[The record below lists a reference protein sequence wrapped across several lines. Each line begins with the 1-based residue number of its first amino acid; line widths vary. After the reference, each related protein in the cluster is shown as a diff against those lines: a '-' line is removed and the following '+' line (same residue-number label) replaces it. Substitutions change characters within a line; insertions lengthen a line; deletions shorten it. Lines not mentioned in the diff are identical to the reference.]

1 MGKKN
6 PILSQFKSACAICRK
21 DMFIYYLKAPVLIY
35 GLLFPFFLF
44 LAFAIGRD
52 ISFESLL
59 PTVLGLSIF
68 FTSSSVGPIIAPWET
83 RMRTLEK
90 LISCPIS
97 LEFILLGD
105 ILAGFLYGM
114 AVTLILLIFFIPF
127 SVFVMENLF
136 ILILGIILSNFC
148 FSCLGILLSSPATDN
163 PSNIMMLSYLV
174 KFPLIFISGVF
185 LPINKLPPLGR
196 LIAKF
201 SPLTYTVDLLRYS
214 SGKDHIYPAAF
225 CLIVLFISIAVF
237 LCIGIFLHRRNLP
250 KRF

>member
-1 MGKKN
+1 MKKKN
-6 PILSQFKSACAICRK
+6 LILSQLKSACAICKK
-21 DMFIYYLKAPVLIY
+21 DILIYYLKAPVLIY

-44 LAFAIGRD
+44 LAFAVGRN
-52 ISFESLL
+52 IPLESLL
-59 PTVLGLSIF
+59 PPVLGLSIF

-114 AVTLILLIFFIPF
+114 GVTLFLLMFFIPF
-127 SVFVMENLF
+127 SLFVLENLF
-136 ILILGIILSNFC
+136 ILILSIILSNLC
-148 FSCLGILLSSPATDN
+148 FSCLGILLSSPPTDS

-174 KFPLIFISGVF
+174 KFPLIFISGLF
-185 LPINKLPPLGR
+185 LPINKLPSLGK

-214 SGKDHIYPAAF
+214 FGKDYIYSVSLS
-225 CLIVLFISIAVF
+225 LIILFISTVLF
-237 LCIGIFLHRRNLP
+237 LCLGIFFHKRNLP

>member
-1 MGKKN
+1 MEKKN
-6 PILSQFKSACAICRK
+6 ATLSQFKSAWAICKK
-21 DMFIYYLKAPVLIY
+21 DVLIYYIKAPVLIY

-105 ILAGFLYGM
+105 ILAGFFYGM
-114 AVTLILLIFFIPF
+114 GVTLFFLIFLIPF
-127 SVFVMENLF
+127 SVFILENLF
-136 ILILGIILSNFC
+136 ILALGIILSNLC
-148 FSCLGILLSSPATDN
+148 FSCLGILLSSPPTDN
-163 PSNIMMLSYLV
+163 PSNIMILSYLV

-185 LPINKLPPLGR
+185 LPINKLPSLGR
-196 LIAKF
+196 SIAKF

-214 SGKDHIYPAAF
+214 SGKDHIYSASF
-225 CLIVLFISIAVF
+225 CLIVLLTFTVVF
-237 LCIGIFLHRRNLP
+237 LYSGIFLHKRNLP